1 LDKQETTGNCTIIDG
16 SGIHGLNAG
25 HKGRNLA
32 DQILWDIGGHKHIN
46 EMKTINAD
54 NQGSIAL
61 AKNPTFHARTKHID
75 IQYHFIRHHIE
86 AENIFLQYCPTEDM
100 TADPLTKGLARP
112 AHERHIQ
119 AMGLGSRFAT
129 LSESRTTDLR
139 PPNI

>member
-1 LDKQETTGNCTIIDG
+1 
-16 SGIHGLNAG
+16 
-25 HKGRNLA
+25 LA

-61 AKNPTFHARTKHID
+61 AKNPTFHTRTKHID

-86 AENIFLQYCPTEDM
+86 AENIFLQYRPTENM

-112 AHERHIQ
+112 AHERHTQ
-119 AMGLGSRFAT
+119 AMGLGHHFT
-129 LSESRTTDLR
+129 MFPESQATDLE
-139 PPNI
+139 PPHI